1 MEKEYKYKFL
11 TCKVNI
17 DKPHQL
23 MKDMINEYIKKL
35 REEIEKDSGPNSKY
49 GADRIKANANKI
61 VELISWRDN
70 MEFIGSDEVYD
81 MSNLDYKDRFD
92 KFYLY

>member
-11 TCKVNI
+11 TFKVNI

-35 REEIEKDSGPNSKY
+35 CADIEKDSSPDSKY
-49 GADRIKANANKI
+49 GAERVKANANKI
-61 VELISWRDN
+61 VELLSWRNN
-70 MEFIGSDEVYD
+70 MEFIGSDEVFD
-81 MSNLDYKDRFD
+81 MSNLQGTDRLH
-92 KFYLY
+92 KFWLY

>member
-1 MEKEYKYKFL
+1 MDKEYKYKFL

-35 REEIEKDSGPNSKY
+35 RADIELYSKPDSKNNG
-49 GADRIKANANKI
+49 DRIKICADKI
-61 VELISWRDN
+61 IELLEWRDN

-81 MSNLDYKDRFD
+81 MNNLQGTDRLH
-92 KFYLY
+92 KFWLY

>member
-1 MEKEYKYKFL
+1 
-11 TCKVNI
+11 
-17 DKPHQL
+17 
-23 MKDMINEYIKKL
+23 MKDQRIINEYIKKL

-61 VELISWRDN
+61 VELLNWRDN

-81 MSNLDYKDRFD
+81 MNNLQGTDSLH
-92 KFYLY
+92 KFWLY

>member
-17 DKPHQL
+17 DNPHKL

-49 GADRIKANANKI
+49 GAERIKANANAI
-61 VELISWRDN
+61 VELLSWRN
-70 MEFIGSDEVYD
+70 NVEFIGSDEVYD
-81 MSNLDYKDRFD
+81 MGNLDYKDRFE